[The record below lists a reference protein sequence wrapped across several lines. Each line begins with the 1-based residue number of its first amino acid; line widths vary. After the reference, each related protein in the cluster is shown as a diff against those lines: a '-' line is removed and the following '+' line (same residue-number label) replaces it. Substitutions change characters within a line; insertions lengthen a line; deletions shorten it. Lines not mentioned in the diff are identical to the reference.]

1 MDSDARSWLE
11 YLTAARGASPHT
23 LRAYRGDLRSLAS
36 YLQRRRPDRR
46 LRDASRRELRGWLAS
61 LGSVDSRLAPASLA
75 RRVATLR
82 SFYGWMVREGRL
94 EQSPAARIRPPRV
107 ARRVPRLL
115 EVPEAAV
122 VVENPPQ
129 KGILALRNRALLELL
144 YGAGLRI
151 SELVSLD
158 RVDVDCEERLVRVR
172 DGKGG
177 KDRIVPFGP
186 PAAAAIDALV
196 RNLSPEGLDDTPA
209 LFRNHRG
216 GRLGV
221 RSARRIVKQAG
232 DEAGVDGVHP
242 HALRHACATHMLS
255 GGADLPT
262 IQKQL
267 GHESLATTERY
278 THVDPAHLLRVYRGA
293 HPRARGGS
301 TNDEEDGA

>member
-1 MDSDARSWLE
+1 MDADALSWLDH
-11 YLTAARGASPHT
+11 LNAARGASVHT
-23 LRAYRGDLRSLAS
+23 LRAYRSDLHSLIHH
-36 YLQRRRPDRR
+36 LQRRQPDRC

-61 LGSVDSRLAPASLA
+61 LGSVGTPPAPASLA

-82 SFYGWMVREGRL
+82 SFYSWMVCEGRL
-94 EQSPAARIRPPRV
+94 DQSPAARIRPPRV
-107 ARRVPRLL
+107 PRRVPRLL
-115 EVPEAAV
+115 EVPEAAK

-129 KGILALRNRALLELL
+129 QGVLALRNRALLEML
-144 YGAGLRI
+144 YGAGLRV
-151 SELVSLD
+151 SEAVALD
-158 RVDVDCEERLVRVR
+158 RLDVDCAERLVRVR

-186 PAAAAIDALV
+186 PAAAAIDALL
-196 RNLSPEGLDDTPA
+196 RTLSPGGLDETPA

-232 DEAGVDGVHP
+232 DEAGVGGVHP

-255 GGADLPT
+255 GGADLRT
-262 IQKQL
+262 IQEQL

-293 HPRARGGS
+293 HPRARGGPS
-301 TNDEEDGA
+301 DDDGDAS